1 MSNPFISADGD
12 SLEVVAV
19 ADEVAEILLVVQ
31 ADAGG
36 QLGVDHLA
44 LRVVRLV
51 LHRHALLVQLEALA
65 LALTSHRLGL
75 FAGNAHVQLTI
86 ELK

>member
-1 MSNPFISADGD
+1 MSNRFISADED

-44 LRVVRLV
+44 LSFVRLV
-51 LHRHALLVQLEALA
+51 LH
-65 LALTSHRLGL
+65 
-75 FAGNAHVQLTI
+75 
-86 ELK
+86 